1 MGDKQGDDKLI
12 GKKRKRPSKKL
23 EYEIEEEREDIAPR
37 QKIAEKVSNSKR
49 RASSKTTASSGKS
62 IDF

>member
-1 MGDKQGDDKLI
+1 MGDKQGDDQLI

-37 QKIAEKVSNSKR
+37 QKIAEKVSSSKR

-62 IDF
+62 VDF